1 MAGRFDTF
9 GEFWPFYVSEHAKSL
24 TRMLHFIGSTLVL
37 ACVAA
42 AVVNGSG
49 WFLLAAPVAGYGLA
63 WIGHFFVEKNRPAT
77 FKYPFYS
84 FAADWVMYGKILTGR
99 MGDEVRAHLRSKAA

>member
-1 MAGRFDTF
+1 MAARFATF
-9 GEFWPFYVSEHAKSL
+9 GEFWPFYVSEHSRSL

-37 ACVAA
+37 ACVVA
-42 AVVNGSG
+42 AVVNRSG
-49 WFLLAAPVAGYGLA
+49 WLVLAAPLAGYGFA
-63 WIGHFFVEKNRPAT
+63 WAGHFFVEKNRPAT

-99 MGDEVRAHLRSKAA
+99 MGDEVRTHLGSKAA